1 MTHVLKHTDSCVET
15 KAEHTG
21 LGAGRPIRGYDSL
34 LDLGGVPIKCQAQW
48 NRSRY

>member
-21 LGAGRPIRGYDSL
+21 WE
-34 LDLGGVPIKCQAQW
+34 LGGQLEVMIVYWISVEYLLSARP
-48 NRSRY
+48 SGTD